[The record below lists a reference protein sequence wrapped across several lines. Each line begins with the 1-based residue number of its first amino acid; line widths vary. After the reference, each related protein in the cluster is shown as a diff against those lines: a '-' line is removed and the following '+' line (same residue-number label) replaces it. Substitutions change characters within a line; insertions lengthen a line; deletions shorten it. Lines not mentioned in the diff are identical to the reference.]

1 MNPLYRSLFK
11 PILDKASRQAYR
23 MRGSAGEFSKA
34 ADAAGQRIYN
44 SPYYKAYMDAARG
57 KSGRVKQAVALG
69 TPIYAYNK
77 LGDLTG
83 LPFRTT
89 EPEKEEKDI
98 QEDIT
103 VKEQD
108 NLLVTEKDKKETV
121 DEGTEVNEETLTDDD
136 NVSDDSTNN
145 QSLVEQS
152 NIYAGLIDN
161 DSLQRIEGYKDVIRQ
176 IMGSGDEAQ
185 NMQSMA
191 MLMQLGSALM
201 SGKSMDR
208 GLRGFMDIIGQAG
221 MQTAPTLF
229 QMGVEKGKADREIG
243 AAALNMYMSE
253 LDKAQDRSGPF
264 SVAYENVYKTND
276 KGELMYND
284 NGDPIVE
291 GRRRVGTYYRNS
303 PEIQNLMNINSQ
315 LGFDKFTFI
324 DTTATKEGIA
334 AGAPGGGAATFVSE
348 AARDA
353 QLKYAKYLKRGLD
366 TMADYIMPLLIE
378 KKGLVSG
385 ALEQTGRYIAP
396 KVALFNEIFNEAVL
410 SGSGGNMKDFQNEQ
424 LALAEDLT
432 VPESAEY
439 TVDMGGQKVGIFLDR
454 GNKYGRNEGAKYAE
468 DGVTLIDAG
477 TPAEYVTWDSMKM
490 MLKNPD
496 RSALMTFE
504 TTLGLMLARDR
515 QPTGRMLADVL
526 RRSFAETRLTG
537 FGDSVYTDPDQVI
550 EGYTFIYKQLY
561 NNMIDALEGA
571 GYTSDYELSQN
582 KGLTY
587 APDAFKVKGID
598 KFKNSYYQLRSTDT
612 EGIFKH
618 DIPGAE
624 SYGSYWQSIQGGI
637 DSDHEENK
645 KESKNIKQNIL
656 DQLE

>member
-1 MNPLYRSLFK
+1 MNPFLRPLFK
-11 PILDKASRQAYR
+11 PILNKAARQAYKMTGTAQDFATR
-23 MRGSAGEFSKA
+23 A
-34 ADAAGQRIYN
+34 ADRVK
-44 SPYYKAYMDAARG
+44 PYAKNYMDAAAG
-57 KSGRVKQAVALG
+57 NQGRFKQSVALG
-69 TPIYAYNK
+69 APPLAY
-77 LGDLTG
+77 GVY
-83 LPFRTT
+83 PERTT
-89 EPEKEEKDI
+89 DPIIEEKPA
-98 QEDIT
+98 EPP
-103 VKEQD
+103 
-108 NLLVTEKDKKETV
+108 KKEDDLLEFPEEEKKENIPEDVEVSEDTV
-121 DEGTEVNEETLTDDD
+121 TTNDLSEDGD
-136 NVSDDSTNN
+136 TNN
-145 QSLVEQS
+145 RAIREQS
-152 NIYAGLIDN
+152 NMYAGLIAN
-161 DSLQRIEGYKDVIRQ
+161 DSLARIEGYKDVIRQ
-176 IMGSGDEAQ
+176 IMGSGDEGQ

-284 NGDPIVE
+284 NGDPIVD

-334 AGAPGGGAATFVSE
+334 AGAPGGGTATFVSE

-454 GNKYGRNEGAKYAE
+454 GNKYGRNEGAKYDANNN
-468 DGVTLIDAG
+468 LIDAG

-561 NNMIDALEGA
+561 NNMIDALDGA
-571 GYTSDYELSQN
+571 GYTSDYELSQS

-598 KFKNSYYQLRSTDT
+598 KFKNSYYQLRTTDT

>member
-1 MNPLYRSLFK
+1 MNPFLRPLFK
-11 PILDKASRQAYR
+11 PILNKAARQAYKMTGTAQDFATR
-23 MRGSAGEFSKA
+23 A
-34 ADAAGQRIYN
+34 ADRVK
-44 SPYYKAYMDAARG
+44 PYAKNYMDAAAG
-57 KSGRVKQAVALG
+57 NQGRFKQSVALG
-69 TPIYAYNK
+69 APPLAY
-77 LGDLTG
+77 GVY
-83 LPFRTT
+83 PERTT
-89 EPEKEEKDI
+89 DPIIEEKPA
-98 QEDIT
+98 EPP
-103 VKEQD
+103 
-108 NLLVTEKDKKETV
+108 KKEDDLLEFSEEEKKENIPENVEV
-121 DEGTEVNEETLTDDD
+121 DEDTVTTNDMAEDDD
-136 NVSDDSTNN
+136 TNN
-145 QSLVEQS
+145 RAIREQS
-152 NIYAGLIDN
+152 NMYAGLIAN
-161 DSLQRIEGYKDVIRQ
+161 DSLARIEGYKDVIRQ
-176 IMGSGDEAQ
+176 IMGSGDEGQ

-284 NGDPIVE
+284 NGDPIVD

-334 AGAPGGGAATFVSE
+334 AGAPGGGTATFVSE

-561 NNMIDALEGA
+561 NNMIDALDGA
-571 GYTSDYELSQN
+571 GYTSDYELSQS

-598 KFKNSYYQLRSTDT
+598 KFKNSYYQLRTTDT

>member
-1 MNPLYRSLFK
+1 MNPFLRPLFK
-11 PILDKASRQAYR
+11 PILNKAARQAYKMTGTAQDFATR
-23 MRGSAGEFSKA
+23 A
-34 ADAAGQRIYN
+34 ADRVK
-44 SPYYKAYMDAARG
+44 PYAKNYMDAAAG
-57 KSGRVKQAVALG
+57 NQGRFKQSVALG
-69 TPIYAYNK
+69 APPLAY
-77 LGDLTG
+77 GVY
-83 LPFRTT
+83 PERTT
-89 EPEKEEKDI
+89 DPIIEEKPA
-98 QEDIT
+98 EPP
-103 VKEQD
+103 
-108 NLLVTEKDKKETV
+108 KKENDLLEFPEEEKKENIPEDVEVSEDTV
-121 DEGTEVNEETLTDDD
+121 TTDDLSED
-136 NVSDDSTNN
+136 GDTNN
-145 QSLVEQS
+145 RAIREQS
-152 NIYAGLIDN
+152 NMYAGLIDN
-161 DSLQRIEGYKDVIRQ
+161 DSLARIEGYKDVIRQ
-176 IMGSGDEAQ
+176 IMGSGDEGQ

-208 GLRGFMDIIGQAG
+208 GLKGFMDIIGQAG

-334 AGAPGGGAATFVSE
+334 AGAPGGGSATFVSE

-561 NNMIDALEGA
+561 NNMIDALDGA
-571 GYTSDYELSQN
+571 GYTSDYELSQS

-598 KFKNSYYQLRSTDT
+598 KFKNSYYQLRTTDA

-645 KESKNIKQNIL
+645 KESKNIKQNTL

>member
-1 MNPLYRSLFK
+1 MNPFLRPLFK
-11 PILDKASRQAYR
+11 PILNKAARQAYKMTGTAQDFTTR
-23 MRGSAGEFSKA
+23 A
-34 ADAAGQRIYN
+34 ADRVK
-44 SPYYKAYMDAARG
+44 PYAKNYMDAAAG
-57 KSGRVKQAVALG
+57 NQGRFKQSVALG
-69 TPIYAYNK
+69 APPLAY
-77 LGDLTG
+77 GVY
-83 LPFRTT
+83 PERTT
-89 EPEKEEKDI
+89 DPIIEEKPA
-98 QEDIT
+98 EPP
-103 VKEQD
+103 
-108 NLLVTEKDKKETV
+108 KKEDDLLEFPEEEKKENIPEDVEV
-121 DEGTEVNEETLTDDD
+121 DEDTVTTNDMAEDDD
-136 NVSDDSTNN
+136 TNN
-145 QSLVEQS
+145 RAIREQS
-152 NIYAGLIDN
+152 NMYAGLIAN
-161 DSLQRIEGYKDVIRQ
+161 DSLARIEGYKDVIRQ
-176 IMGSGDEAQ
+176 IMGSGDEGQ

-284 NGDPIVE
+284 SGDPIVE

-334 AGAPGGGAATFVSE
+334 AGAPGGGSAQFVGKE
-348 AARDA
+348 ARDA

-561 NNMIDALEGA
+561 NNMIDALDGA
-571 GYTSDYELSQN
+571 GYTSDYELSQS

-598 KFKNSYYQLRSTDT
+598 KFKNSYYQLRTTDT

>member
-1 MNPLYRSLFK
+1 MNPFLRPLFK
-11 PILDKASRQAYR
+11 PILNKAARQAYKMTGTAQDFTTR
-23 MRGSAGEFSKA
+23 A
-34 ADAAGQRIYN
+34 ADRVK
-44 SPYYKAYMDAARG
+44 PYAKNYMDAAAG
-57 KSGRVKQAVALG
+57 NQGRFKQSVALG
-69 TPIYAYNK
+69 APPLAY
-77 LGDLTG
+77 GVY
-83 LPFRTT
+83 PERTT
-89 EPEKEEKDI
+89 DPIIEEKPA
-98 QEDIT
+98 EPP
-103 VKEQD
+103 
-108 NLLVTEKDKKETV
+108 KKEDDLLEFPEEEKKENIPEDVEV
-121 DEGTEVNEETLTDDD
+121 DEDTVTTNDMAEDDD
-136 NVSDDSTNN
+136 TNN
-145 QSLVEQS
+145 RAIREQS
-152 NIYAGLIDN
+152 NMYAGLIDN
-161 DSLQRIEGYKDVIRQ
+161 DSLTRIEGYKDVIRQ
-176 IMGSGDEAQ
+176 IMGSGDESQ

-276 KGELMYND
+276 KGELMYDN
-284 NGDPIVE
+284 NGDPIPE

-334 AGAPGGGAATFVSE
+334 AGAPGGGSATFVSE

-561 NNMIDALEGA
+561 NNMIDALDGA
-571 GYTSDYELSQN
+571 GYTSDYELSQS

-598 KFKNSYYQLRSTDT
+598 KFKNSYYQLRTTDT

>member
-1 MNPLYRSLFK
+1 VYP
-11 PILDKASRQAYR
+11 
-23 MRGSAGEFSKA
+23 E
-34 ADAAGQRIYN
+34 
-44 SPYYKAYMDAARG
+44 
-57 KSGRVKQAVALG
+57 
-69 TPIYAYNK
+69 
-77 LGDLTG
+77 
-83 LPFRTT
+83 RTT
-89 EPEKEEKDI
+89 DPIIEEKPA
-98 QEDIT
+98 EPP
-103 VKEQD
+103 
-108 NLLVTEKDKKETV
+108 KKEDDLLEFPEEEKKENIPEDVEVSEDTV
-121 DEGTEVNEETLTDDD
+121 TTNDLSEDGD
-136 NVSDDSTNN
+136 TNN
-145 QSLVEQS
+145 RAIREQS
-152 NIYAGLIDN
+152 NMYAGLIAN
-161 DSLQRIEGYKDVIRQ
+161 DSLARIEGYKDVIRQ
-176 IMGSGDEAQ
+176 IMGSGDESQ

-334 AGAPGGGAATFVSE
+334 AGAPGGGSAQFVGKE
-348 AARDA
+348 ARDA

-561 NNMIDALEGA
+561 NNMIDALDGA
-571 GYTSDYELSQN
+571 GYTSDYELSQS

-598 KFKNSYYQLRSTDT
+598 KFKNSYYQLRTTDT

>member
-1 MNPLYRSLFK
+1 MGNPFLRPLFK
-11 PILDKASRQAYR
+11 PILNKAARQAYR
-23 MRGSAGEFSKA
+23 YTGTAQDFATRA
-34 ADAAGQRIYN
+34 ADAAK
-44 SPYYKAYMDAARG
+44 PYARNYMDAAAG
-57 KSGRVKQAVALG
+57 NQGRFKQAVALG
-69 TPIYAYNK
+69 GPLAAY
-77 LGDLTG
+77 GAY
-83 LPFRTT
+83 PERTT
-89 EPEKEEKDI
+89 DPIIEEKPKKETDI
-98 QEDIT
+98 I
-103 VKEQD
+103 
-108 NLLVTEKDKKETV
+108 EKDKNDLLDFPEDSKNDNVPEDV
-121 DEGTEVNEETLTDDD
+121 EVGEEVNATDDMIE
-136 NVSDDSTNN
+136 DDDTNN
-145 QSLVEQS
+145 RAIREQS
-152 NIYAGLIDN
+152 NMYAGLIDN
-161 DSLQRIEGYKDVIRQ
+161 DSLARIEGYKDVIRQ
-176 IMGSGDEAQ
+176 IMGSGDESQ

-201 SGKSMDR
+201 SGKTMDR
-208 GLRGFMDIIGQAG
+208 GIKGFMDVIGQAG

-253 LDKAQDRSGPF
+253 LDKSSKRSGPF

-276 KGELMYND
+276 KGEMMYNE

-291 GRRRVGTYYRNS
+291 GRRRVGTYYRTS

-315 LGFDKFTFI
+315 LGFEKFTFI
-324 DTTATKEGIA
+324 DTTATDKGMA
-334 AGAPGGGAATFVSE
+334 VGAPGGGSAKFVSE

-385 ALEQTGRYIAP
+385 ALEETGRWIAP
-396 KVALFNEIFNEAVL
+396 KVSLFNEVFNEAVL

-424 LALAEDLT
+424 IAMAEDMT

-439 TVDMGGQKVGIFLDR
+439 TIDVGGNKMGVWLDR

-468 DGVTLIDAG
+468 DGVTLIDPG
-477 TPAEYVTWDSMKM
+477 KPAEYVTWDSMKM

-561 NNMIDALEGA
+561 NNMIDALDGA
-571 GYTSDYELSQN
+571 GYTSDYDLSQTS
-582 KGLTY
+582 GLTY
-587 APDAFKVKGID
+587 SPESFKVKGSD
-598 KFKNSYYQLRSTDT
+598 KFKNSYYQLRSTDK

-624 SYGSYWQSIQGGI
+624 SYGSYWQSIQGGLH
-637 DSDHEENK
+637 SDHNENK
-645 KESKNIKQNIL
+645 KESKNIKKNTL
-656 DQLE
+656 DQLQ

>member
-1 MNPLYRSLFK
+1 MTPFLRPLFK
-11 PILDKASRQAYR
+11 PILNKAARQAYKMTGR
-23 MRGSAGEFSKA
+23 AQDFATRA
-34 ADAAGQRIYN
+34 ADRVK
-44 SPYYKAYMDAARG
+44 PYAKNYMDAAAG
-57 KSGRVKQAVALG
+57 NQGRFKQSVALG
-69 TPIYAYNK
+69 APPLAY
-77 LGDLTG
+77 GVY
-83 LPFRTT
+83 PERTT
-89 EPEKEEKDI
+89 DPIIEEKPA
-98 QEDIT
+98 EPP
-103 VKEQD
+103 
-108 NLLVTEKDKKETV
+108 KKEDDLLEFPEEEKKENIPENVEV
-121 DEGTEVNEETLTDDD
+121 DEDTVTTNDMAEDDD
-136 NVSDDSTNN
+136 TNN
-145 QSLVEQS
+145 RAIREQS
-152 NIYAGLIDN
+152 NMYAGLIAN
-161 DSLQRIEGYKDVIRQ
+161 DSLARIEGYKDVIRQ
-176 IMGSGDEAQ
+176 IMGSGDEGQ

-208 GLRGFMDIIGQAG
+208 GLKGFMDIIGQAG

-284 NGDPIVE
+284 NGDPIVD

-334 AGAPGGGAATFVSE
+334 AGAPGGGTATFVSE

-396 KVALFNEIFNEAVL
+396 KVSLFNEIFNEAVL

-561 NNMIDALEGA
+561 NNMIDALDGA
-571 GYTSDYELSQN
+571 GYTSDYELSQS

-598 KFKNSYYQLRSTDT
+598 KFKNSYYQLRTTDT

>member
-1 MNPLYRSLFK
+1 MNPFLRPLFK
-11 PILDKASRQAYR
+11 PILNKAARQAYKMTGTAQDFATR
-23 MRGSAGEFSKA
+23 A
-34 ADAAGQRIYN
+34 ADRVK
-44 SPYYKAYMDAARG
+44 PYAKNYMDAAAG
-57 KSGRVKQAVALG
+57 NQGRFNQSVALG
-69 TPIYAYNK
+69 APPLAY
-77 LGDLTG
+77 GVY
-83 LPFRTT
+83 PERTT
-89 EPEKEEKDI
+89 DPIIEEKPA
-98 QEDIT
+98 EPP
-103 VKEQD
+103 
-108 NLLVTEKDKKETV
+108 KKEDDLLEFPEEEKKENIPEDVEVSEDTV
-121 DEGTEVNEETLTDDD
+121 TTNDLSEDGD
-136 NVSDDSTNN
+136 TNN
-145 QSLVEQS
+145 RAIREQS
-152 NIYAGLIDN
+152 NMYAGLIAN
-161 DSLQRIEGYKDVIRQ
+161 DSLARIEGYKDVIRQ
-176 IMGSGDEAQ
+176 IMGSGDESQ

-264 SVAYENVYKTND
+264 SVAYENVYKTNAN
-276 KGELMYND
+276 GEMMYND
-284 NGDPIVE
+284 NGDPIVD

-598 KFKNSYYQLRSTDT
+598 KFKNSYYQLRTTDT

-656 DQLE
+656 NQLE

>member
-1 MNPLYRSLFK
+1 MNPFLRPLFK
-11 PILDKASRQAYR
+11 PILNKAARQAYKMTGTAQDFATR
-23 MRGSAGEFSKA
+23 A
-34 ADAAGQRIYN
+34 ADRVK
-44 SPYYKAYMDAARG
+44 PYAKNYMDAAAG
-57 KSGRVKQAVALG
+57 NQGRFKQSVALG
-69 TPIYAYNK
+69 APPLAY
-77 LGDLTG
+77 GVY
-83 LPFRTT
+83 PERTT
-89 EPEKEEKDI
+89 DPIIEEKPA
-98 QEDIT
+98 EPP
-103 VKEQD
+103 
-108 NLLVTEKDKKETV
+108 KKEDDLLEFSEEEKKENIPENVEV
-121 DEGTEVNEETLTDDD
+121 DEDTVTTNDMAEDDD
-136 NVSDDSTNN
+136 TNN
-145 QSLVEQS
+145 RAIREQS
-152 NIYAGLIDN
+152 NMYAGLIAN
-161 DSLQRIEGYKDVIRQ
+161 DSLARIEGYKDVIRQ
-176 IMGSGDEAQ
+176 IMGSGDEGQ

-284 NGDPIVE
+284 NGDPIVD

-334 AGAPGGGAATFVSE
+334 AGAPGGGSATFVSE

-353 QLKYAKYLKRGLD
+353 QLKYAKYVKRGLD

-561 NNMIDALEGA
+561 NNMIDALDGA
-571 GYTSDYELSQN
+571 GYTSDYELSQS

-598 KFKNSYYQLRSTDT
+598 KFKNSYYQLRTTDT

>member
-1 MNPLYRSLFK
+1 MNPFLRPLFK
-11 PILDKASRQAYR
+11 PILNKAARQAYKMTGTAQDFATR
-23 MRGSAGEFSKA
+23 A
-34 ADAAGQRIYN
+34 ADRVK
-44 SPYYKAYMDAARG
+44 PYAKNYMDAAAG
-57 KSGRVKQAVALG
+57 NQGRFKQSVALG
-69 TPIYAYNK
+69 APPLAY
-77 LGDLTG
+77 GVY
-83 LPFRTT
+83 PERTT
-89 EPEKEEKDI
+89 DPIIEEKPA
-98 QEDIT
+98 EPP
-103 VKEQD
+103 
-108 NLLVTEKDKKETV
+108 KKEDDLLEFPEEEKKENIPENVEV
-121 DEGTEVNEETLTDDD
+121 DEDTVTTNDMAEDDD
-136 NVSDDSTNN
+136 TNN
-145 QSLVEQS
+145 RAIREQS
-152 NIYAGLIDN
+152 NMYAGLIAN
-161 DSLQRIEGYKDVIRQ
+161 DSLARIEGYKDVIRQ
-176 IMGSGDEAQ
+176 IMGSGDEGQ

-208 GLRGFMDIIGQAG
+208 GLKGFMDIIGQAG

-284 NGDPIVE
+284 NGDPIVD

-334 AGAPGGGAATFVSE
+334 AGAPGGGSATFVSE

-561 NNMIDALEGA
+561 NNMIDALDGA
-571 GYTSDYELSQN
+571 GYTSDYELSQS

-598 KFKNSYYQLRSTDT
+598 KFKNSYYQLRTTDT

>member
-1 MNPLYRSLFK
+1 MNPFLRPLFK
-11 PILDKASRQAYR
+11 PILNKAARQAYKMTGTAQDFATR
-23 MRGSAGEFSKA
+23 A
-34 ADAAGQRIYN
+34 ADRVK
-44 SPYYKAYMDAARG
+44 PYAKNYMDAAAG
-57 KSGRVKQAVALG
+57 NQGRFKQSVALG
-69 TPIYAYNK
+69 APPLAY
-77 LGDLTG
+77 GVY
-83 LPFRTT
+83 PERTT
-89 EPEKEEKDI
+89 DPIIEEKPA
-98 QEDIT
+98 EPP
-103 VKEQD
+103 
-108 NLLVTEKDKKETV
+108 KKEDDLLEFPEEEKKENIPENVEV
-121 DEGTEVNEETLTDDD
+121 DEDTVTTNDMAEDDD
-136 NVSDDSTNN
+136 TNN
-145 QSLVEQS
+145 RAIREQS
-152 NIYAGLIDN
+152 NMYAGLIDN
-161 DSLQRIEGYKDVIRQ
+161 DSLARIEGYKDVIRQ
-176 IMGSGDEAQ
+176 IMGSGDESQ

-208 GLRGFMDIIGQAG
+208 GLKGFMDIIGQAG

-284 NGDPIVE
+284 NGDPIVD

-334 AGAPGGGAATFVSE
+334 AGAPGGGSATFVSE

-561 NNMIDALEGA
+561 NNMIDALDGA
-571 GYTSDYELSQN
+571 GYTSDYELSQS

-598 KFKNSYYQLRSTDT
+598 KFKNSYYQLRTTDT

>member
-1 MNPLYRSLFK
+1 MNPFLRPLFK
-11 PILDKASRQAYR
+11 PILNKAARQAYKMTGTAQDFATR
-23 MRGSAGEFSKA
+23 A
-34 ADAAGQRIYN
+34 ADRVK
-44 SPYYKAYMDAARG
+44 PYAKNYMDAAAG
-57 KSGRVKQAVALG
+57 NQGRFKQSVALG
-69 TPIYAYNK
+69 APPLAY
-77 LGDLTG
+77 GVY
-83 LPFRTT
+83 PERTT
-89 EPEKEEKDI
+89 DPIIEEKPA
-98 QEDIT
+98 EPP
-103 VKEQD
+103 
-108 NLLVTEKDKKETV
+108 KKEDDLLEFSEEEKKENIPENVEV
-121 DEGTEVNEETLTDDD
+121 DEDTVTTNDMAEDDD
-136 NVSDDSTNN
+136 TNN
-145 QSLVEQS
+145 RAIREQS
-152 NIYAGLIDN
+152 NMYAGLIDN
-161 DSLQRIEGYKDVIRQ
+161 DSLTRIEGYKDVIRQ
-176 IMGSGDEAQ
+176 IMGSGDESQ

-208 GLRGFMDIIGQAG
+208 GLKGFMDIIGQAG

-284 NGDPIVE
+284 NGDPIVD

-334 AGAPGGGAATFVSE
+334 AGAPGGGTATFVSE

-353 QLKYAKYLKRGLD
+353 QLKYAKYVKRGLD

-396 KVALFNEIFNEAVL
+396 KVSLFNEIFNEAVL

-439 TVDMGGQKVGIFLDR
+439 TVDMGGQK
-454 GNKYGRNEGAKYAE
+454 
-468 DGVTLIDAG
+468 
-477 TPAEYVTWDSMKM
+477 
-490 MLKNPD
+490 
-496 RSALMTFE
+496 
-504 TTLGLMLARDR
+504 
-515 QPTGRMLADVL
+515 
-526 RRSFAETRLTG
+526 
-537 FGDSVYTDPDQVI
+537 
-550 EGYTFIYKQLY
+550 
-561 NNMIDALEGA
+561 
-571 GYTSDYELSQN
+571 
-582 KGLTY
+582 
-587 APDAFKVKGID
+587 
-598 KFKNSYYQLRSTDT
+598 
-612 EGIFKH
+612 
-618 DIPGAE
+618 
-624 SYGSYWQSIQGGI
+624 
-637 DSDHEENK
+637 
-645 KESKNIKQNIL
+645 
-656 DQLE
+656 

>member
-1 MNPLYRSLFK
+1 MNPFLRPLFK
-11 PILDKASRQAYR
+11 PILNKAARQAYKMTGTAQDFATR
-23 MRGSAGEFSKA
+23 A
-34 ADAAGQRIYN
+34 ADRVK
-44 SPYYKAYMDAARG
+44 PYAKNYMDAAAG
-57 KSGRVKQAVALG
+57 NQGRFKQSVALG
-69 TPIYAYNK
+69 APPLAY
-77 LGDLTG
+77 GVY
-83 LPFRTT
+83 PERTT
-89 EPEKEEKDI
+89 DPIIEEKPA
-98 QEDIT
+98 EPP
-103 VKEQD
+103 
-108 NLLVTEKDKKETV
+108 KKEDDLLEFPEEEKKENIPEDVEVSEDTV
-121 DEGTEVNEETLTDDD
+121 TTNDLSEDGD
-136 NVSDDSTNN
+136 TNN
-145 QSLVEQS
+145 RAIREQS
-152 NIYAGLIDN
+152 NMYAGLIAN
-161 DSLQRIEGYKDVIRQ
+161 DSLARIEGYKDVIRQ
-176 IMGSGDEAQ
+176 IMGSGDEGQ

-208 GLRGFMDIIGQAG
+208 GLKGFMDIIGQAG

-284 NGDPIVE
+284 NGDPIVD

-334 AGAPGGGAATFVSE
+334 AGAPGGGTATFVSE

-561 NNMIDALEGA
+561 NNMIDALDGA
-571 GYTSDYELSQN
+571 GYTSDYELSQS

-598 KFKNSYYQLRSTDT
+598 KFKNSYYQLRTTDT

>member
-1 MNPLYRSLFK
+1 MNPFLRPLFK
-11 PILDKASRQAYR
+11 PILNKAARQAYKMTGTAQDFATR
-23 MRGSAGEFSKA
+23 A
-34 ADAAGQRIYN
+34 ADRVK
-44 SPYYKAYMDAARG
+44 PYAKNYMDAAAG
-57 KSGRVKQAVALG
+57 NQGRFKQSVALG
-69 TPIYAYNK
+69 APPLAY
-77 LGDLTG
+77 GVY
-83 LPFRTT
+83 PERTT
-89 EPEKEEKDI
+89 DPIIEEKPA
-98 QEDIT
+98 EPP
-103 VKEQD
+103 
-108 NLLVTEKDKKETV
+108 KKEDDLLEFPEEEKKENIPEDVEV
-121 DEGTEVNEETLTDDD
+121 DEDTVTTNDMAEDDD
-136 NVSDDSTNN
+136 TNN
-145 QSLVEQS
+145 RAIREQS
-152 NIYAGLIDN
+152 NMYAGLIDN
-161 DSLQRIEGYKDVIRQ
+161 DSLARIEGYKDVIRQ
-176 IMGSGDEAQ
+176 IMGSGDESQ

-334 AGAPGGGAATFVSE
+334 AGAPGGGSATFVSE

-561 NNMIDALEGA
+561 NNMIDALDGA
-571 GYTSDYELSQN
+571 GYTSDYELSQS

-598 KFKNSYYQLRSTDT
+598 KFKNSYYQLRTTDT

>member
-1 MNPLYRSLFK
+1 MNPFLRPLFK
-11 PILDKASRQAYR
+11 PILNKAARQAYKMTGTAQDFATR
-23 MRGSAGEFSKA
+23 A
-34 ADAAGQRIYN
+34 ADRVK
-44 SPYYKAYMDAARG
+44 PYAKNYMDAAAG
-57 KSGRVKQAVALG
+57 NQGRFKQSVALG
-69 TPIYAYNK
+69 APPLAY
-77 LGDLTG
+77 GVY
-83 LPFRTT
+83 PERTT
-89 EPEKEEKDI
+89 DPIIEEKPA
-98 QEDIT
+98 EPP
-103 VKEQD
+103 
-108 NLLVTEKDKKETV
+108 KKEDDLLEFPEEEKKENIPEDVEVSEDTV
-121 DEGTEVNEETLTDDD
+121 TTNDLSEDGD
-136 NVSDDSTNN
+136 TNN
-145 QSLVEQS
+145 RAIREQS
-152 NIYAGLIDN
+152 NMYAGLIAN
-161 DSLQRIEGYKDVIRQ
+161 DSLARIEGYKDVIRQ
-176 IMGSGDEAQ
+176 IMGSGDESQ

-208 GLRGFMDIIGQAG
+208 GLKGFMDIIGQAG

-334 AGAPGGGAATFVSE
+334 AGAPGGGSATFVSE

-353 QLKYAKYLKRGLD
+353 QLKYAKYVKRGLD

-561 NNMIDALEGA
+561 NNMIDALDGA
-571 GYTSDYELSQN
+571 GYTSDYELSQS

-598 KFKNSYYQLRSTDT
+598 KFKNSYYQLRTTDT

>member
-1 MNPLYRSLFK
+1 MNPFLRPLFK
-11 PILDKASRQAYR
+11 PILNKAARQAYKMTGTAQDFATR
-23 MRGSAGEFSKA
+23 A
-34 ADAAGQRIYN
+34 ADRVK
-44 SPYYKAYMDAARG
+44 PYAKNYMDAAAG
-57 KSGRVKQAVALG
+57 NQGRFKQSVALG
-69 TPIYAYNK
+69 APPLAY
-77 LGDLTG
+77 GVY
-83 LPFRTT
+83 PERTT
-89 EPEKEEKDI
+89 DPIIEEKPA
-98 QEDIT
+98 EPP
-103 VKEQD
+103 
-108 NLLVTEKDKKETV
+108 KKEDDLLEFSEEEKKENIPENVEV
-121 DEGTEVNEETLTDDD
+121 DEDTVTTNDMAEDDD
-136 NVSDDSTNN
+136 TNN
-145 QSLVEQS
+145 RAIREQS
-152 NIYAGLIDN
+152 NMYAGLIAN
-161 DSLQRIEGYKDVIRQ
+161 DSLARIEGYKDVIRQ
-176 IMGSGDEAQ
+176 IMGSGDEGQ

-208 GLRGFMDIIGQAG
+208 GLKGFMDIIGQAG

-284 NGDPIVE
+284 NGDPIVD

-334 AGAPGGGAATFVSE
+334 AGAPGGGSAQFVGKE
-348 AARDA
+348 ARDA

-454 GNKYGRNEGAKYAE
+454 GNKYGRNEGAKYDANQN
-468 DGVTLIDAG
+468 LIDAG

-561 NNMIDALEGA
+561 NNMIDALDGA
-571 GYTSDYELSQN
+571 GYTSDYELSQS

-598 KFKNSYYQLRSTDT
+598 KFKNSYYQLRTTDT

>member
-1 MNPLYRSLFK
+1 MNPFLRPLFK
-11 PILDKASRQAYR
+11 PILNKAARQAYKMTGTAQDFATR
-23 MRGSAGEFSKA
+23 A
-34 ADAAGQRIYN
+34 ADRVK
-44 SPYYKAYMDAARG
+44 PYAKNYMDAAAG
-57 KSGRVKQAVALG
+57 NQGRFKQSVALG
-69 TPIYAYNK
+69 APPLAY
-77 LGDLTG
+77 GVY
-83 LPFRTT
+83 PERTT
-89 EPEKEEKDI
+89 DPIIEEKPA
-98 QEDIT
+98 EPP
-103 VKEQD
+103 
-108 NLLVTEKDKKETV
+108 KKEDDLLEFPEEEKKENIPEDVEVSEDTV
-121 DEGTEVNEETLTDDD
+121 TTNDLSEDGD
-136 NVSDDSTNN
+136 TNN
-145 QSLVEQS
+145 RAIREQS
-152 NIYAGLIDN
+152 NMYAGLIAN
-161 DSLQRIEGYKDVIRQ
+161 DSLARIEGYKDVIRQ
-176 IMGSGDEAQ
+176 IMGSGDESQ

-208 GLRGFMDIIGQAG
+208 GLKGFMDIIGQAG

-334 AGAPGGGAATFVSE
+334 AGAPGGGTATFVSE

-561 NNMIDALEGA
+561 NNMIDALDGA
-571 GYTSDYELSQN
+571 GYTSDYELSQS

-598 KFKNSYYQLRSTDT
+598 KFKNSYYQLRTTDT

>member
-1 MNPLYRSLFK
+1 MNPFLRPLFK
-11 PILDKASRQAYR
+11 PILNKAARQAYKMTGTAQDFATR
-23 MRGSAGEFSKA
+23 A
-34 ADAAGQRIYN
+34 ADRVK
-44 SPYYKAYMDAARG
+44 PYAKNYMDAAAG
-57 KSGRVKQAVALG
+57 NQGRFKQSVALG
-69 TPIYAYNK
+69 APPLAY
-77 LGDLTG
+77 GVY
-83 LPFRTT
+83 PERTT
-89 EPEKEEKDI
+89 DPIIEEKPA
-98 QEDIT
+98 EPP
-103 VKEQD
+103 
-108 NLLVTEKDKKETV
+108 KKEDDLLEFPEEEKKENIPEDVEV
-121 DEGTEVNEETLTDDD
+121 DEDTVTTNDMAEDDD
-136 NVSDDSTNN
+136 TNN
-145 QSLVEQS
+145 RAIREQS
-152 NIYAGLIDN
+152 NMYAGLIAN
-161 DSLQRIEGYKDVIRQ
+161 DSLARIEGYKDVIRQ
-176 IMGSGDEAQ
+176 IMGSGDESQ

-284 NGDPIVE
+284 NGDPIVD

-334 AGAPGGGAATFVSE
+334 AGAPGGGTATFVSE

-561 NNMIDALEGA
+561 NNMIDALDGA
-571 GYTSDYELSQN
+571 GYTSDYELSQS

-598 KFKNSYYQLRSTDT
+598 KFKNSYYQLRTTDT

-656 DQLE
+656 NQLE

>member
-1 MNPLYRSLFK
+1 MNPFLRPLFK
-11 PILDKASRQAYR
+11 PILNKAARQAYKMTGTAQDFATR
-23 MRGSAGEFSKA
+23 A
-34 ADAAGQRIYN
+34 ADRVK
-44 SPYYKAYMDAARG
+44 PYAKNYMDAAAG
-57 KSGRVKQAVALG
+57 NQGRFKQSVALG
-69 TPIYAYNK
+69 APPLAY
-77 LGDLTG
+77 GVY
-83 LPFRTT
+83 PERTT
-89 EPEKEEKDI
+89 DPIIEEKAAEPPKKEDDLLEFSEKE
-98 QEDIT
+98 
-103 VKEQD
+103 
-108 NLLVTEKDKKETV
+108 KKENIPENVEVSEDTV
-121 DEGTEVNEETLTDDD
+121 TTDDM
-136 NVSDDSTNN
+136 SEDDDTNN
-145 QSLVEQS
+145 RAIREQS
-152 NIYAGLIDN
+152 NMYAGLIDN
-161 DSLQRIEGYKDVIRQ
+161 DSLARIEGYKDVIRQ
-176 IMGSGDEAQ
+176 IMGSGDESQ

-208 GLRGFMDIIGQAG
+208 GLKGFMDIIGQAG

-284 NGDPIVE
+284 NGDPIVD

-334 AGAPGGGAATFVSE
+334 AGAPGGGSAQFVGKE
-348 AARDA
+348 ARDA
-353 QLKYAKYLKRGLD
+353 QLKYAKYVKRGLD

-410 SGSGGNMKDFQNEQ
+410 SGSGGSMKDFQNEQ

-439 TVDMGGQKVGIFLDR
+439 TVDMGGQKVGIWLDR

-490 MLKNPD
+490 VLKNPD

-561 NNMIDALEGA
+561 NNMIDALDGA
-571 GYTSDYELSQN
+571 GYTSDYELSQS

-598 KFKNSYYQLRSTDT
+598 KFKNSYYQLRTTDT

>member
-1 MNPLYRSLFK
+1 MNPFLRPLFK
-11 PILDKASRQAYR
+11 PILNKAARQAYKMTGTAQDFATR
-23 MRGSAGEFSKA
+23 A
-34 ADAAGQRIYN
+34 ADRVK
-44 SPYYKAYMDAARG
+44 PYAKNYMDAAAG
-57 KSGRVKQAVALG
+57 NQGRFKQSVALG
-69 TPIYAYNK
+69 APPLAY
-77 LGDLTG
+77 GVY
-83 LPFRTT
+83 PERTT
-89 EPEKEEKDI
+89 DPIIEEKPA
-98 QEDIT
+98 EPP
-103 VKEQD
+103 
-108 NLLVTEKDKKETV
+108 KKEDDLLEFPEEEKKENIPEDVEVSEDTV
-121 DEGTEVNEETLTDDD
+121 TTNDLSEDGD
-136 NVSDDSTNN
+136 TNN
-145 QSLVEQS
+145 RAIREQS
-152 NIYAGLIDN
+152 NMYAGLIAN
-161 DSLQRIEGYKDVIRQ
+161 DSLARIEGYKDVIRQ
-176 IMGSGDEAQ
+176 IMGSGDESQ

-208 GLRGFMDIIGQAG
+208 GLKGFMDIIGQAG

-284 NGDPIVE
+284 NGDPIVD

-334 AGAPGGGAATFVSE
+334 AGAPGGGTATFVSE

-561 NNMIDALEGA
+561 NNMIDALDGA
-571 GYTSDYELSQN
+571 GYTSDYELSQS

-598 KFKNSYYQLRSTDT
+598 KFKNSYYQLRTTDT

>member
-1 MNPLYRSLFK
+1 MNPFLRPLFK
-11 PILDKASRQAYR
+11 PILNKAARQAYKMTGTAQDFATR
-23 MRGSAGEFSKA
+23 A
-34 ADAAGQRIYN
+34 ADRVK
-44 SPYYKAYMDAARG
+44 PYAKNYMDAAAG
-57 KSGRVKQAVALG
+57 NQGRFKQSVALG
-69 TPIYAYNK
+69 APPLAY
-77 LGDLTG
+77 GVY
-83 LPFRTT
+83 PERTT
-89 EPEKEEKDI
+89 DPIIEEKPA
-98 QEDIT
+98 EPP
-103 VKEQD
+103 
-108 NLLVTEKDKKETV
+108 KKEDDLLEFSEEEKKENIPENVEV
-121 DEGTEVNEETLTDDD
+121 DEDTVTTNDMAEDDD
-136 NVSDDSTNN
+136 TNN
-145 QSLVEQS
+145 RAIREQS
-152 NIYAGLIDN
+152 NMYAGLIAN
-161 DSLQRIEGYKDVIRQ
+161 DSLARIEGYKDVIRQ
-176 IMGSGDEAQ
+176 IMGSGDESQ

-284 NGDPIVE
+284 NGDPIVD

-334 AGAPGGGAATFVSE
+334 AGAPGGGTATFVSE

-561 NNMIDALEGA
+561 NNMIDALDGA
-571 GYTSDYELSQN
+571 GYTSDYELSQS

-598 KFKNSYYQLRSTDT
+598 KFKNSYYQLRTTDT

>member
-1 MNPLYRSLFK
+1 MNPFLRPLFK
-11 PILDKASRQAYR
+11 PILNKAARQAYKMTGTAQDFATR
-23 MRGSAGEFSKA
+23 A
-34 ADAAGQRIYN
+34 ADRVK
-44 SPYYKAYMDAARG
+44 PYAKNYMDAAAG
-57 KSGRVKQAVALG
+57 NQGRFKQSVALG
-69 TPIYAYNK
+69 APPLAY
-77 LGDLTG
+77 GVY
-83 LPFRTT
+83 PERTT
-89 EPEKEEKDI
+89 DPIIEEKPA
-98 QEDIT
+98 EPP
-103 VKEQD
+103 
-108 NLLVTEKDKKETV
+108 KKEDDLLKFPEEEKKENIPEDVDVSENTV
-121 DEGTEVNEETLTDDD
+121 TTDDM
-136 NVSDDSTNN
+136 SEDDDTNN
-145 QSLVEQS
+145 RAIREQS
-152 NIYAGLIDN
+152 NMYAGLIDN
-161 DSLQRIEGYKDVIRQ
+161 DSLTRIEGYKDVIRQ
-176 IMGSGDEAQ
+176 IMGSGDESQ

-284 NGDPIVE
+284 NGDPIVD

-334 AGAPGGGAATFVSE
+334 AGAPGGGSATFVSE

-353 QLKYAKYLKRGLD
+353 QLKYAKYVKRGLD

-561 NNMIDALEGA
+561 NNMIDALDGA
-571 GYTSDYELSQN
+571 GYTSDYELSQS

-598 KFKNSYYQLRSTDT
+598 KFKNSYYQLRTTDT

-645 KESKNIKQNIL
+645 KESKNIKQNTL

>member
-1 MNPLYRSLFK
+1 MP
-11 PILDKASRQAYR
+11 SRR
-23 MRGSAGEFSKA
+23 RDLLEFS
-34 ADAAGQRIYN
+34 
-44 SPYYKAYMDAARG
+44 
-57 KSGRVKQAVALG
+57 
-69 TPIYAYNK
+69 
-77 LGDLTG
+77 
-83 LPFRTT
+83 
-89 EPEKEEKDI
+89 EEEK
-98 QEDIT
+98 
-103 VKEQD
+103 KE
-108 NLLVTEKDKKETV
+108 NIPENVEV
-121 DEGTEVNEETLTDDD
+121 DEDTVTTNDMAEDDD
-136 NVSDDSTNN
+136 TNN
-145 QSLVEQS
+145 RAIREQS
-152 NIYAGLIDN
+152 NMYAGLIAN
-161 DSLQRIEGYKDVIRQ
+161 DSLARIEGYKDVIRQ
-176 IMGSGDEAQ
+176 IMGSGDEGQ

-208 GLRGFMDIIGQAG
+208 GLKGFMDIIGQAG

-284 NGDPIVE
+284 NGDPIVD

-334 AGAPGGGAATFVSE
+334 AGAPGGGSATFVSE

-439 TVDMGGQKVGIFLDR
+439 TVDMGGQKVGVFLDR

-526 RRSFAETRLTG
+526 RRSFADVELGSFTG
-537 FGDSVYTDPDQVI
+537 RQVADKAVIQNYVSIASSIKSDPKRGEHSAKAHMI
-550 EGYTFIYKQLY
+550 AELNKQL
-561 NNMIDALEGA
+561 
-571 GYTSDYELSQN
+571 
-582 KGLTY
+582 
-587 APDAFKVKGID
+587 
-598 KFKNSYYQLRSTDT
+598 
-612 EGIFKH
+612 
-618 DIPGAE
+618 
-624 SYGSYWQSIQGGI
+624 
-637 DSDHEENK
+637 
-645 KESKNIKQNIL
+645 
-656 DQLE
+656 

>member
-1 MNPLYRSLFK
+1 MNPFLRPLFK
-11 PILDKASRQAYR
+11 PILNKASRAAYYAQEQA
-23 MRGSAGEFSKA
+23 SKA
-34 ADAAGQRIYN
+34 YQGAK
-44 SPYYKAYMDAARG
+44 PYAQNYMDAAAG
-57 KSGRVKQAVALG
+57 NQGRFKQGVALG
-69 TPIYAYNK
+69 SPFLAY
-77 LGDLTG
+77 GA
-83 LPFRTT
+83 LPERTT
-89 EPEKEEKDI
+89 TPDNEPDTQTEDVQLPLPKEDELFISEDQEK
-98 QEDIT
+98 
-103 VKEQD
+103 
-108 NLLVTEKDKKETV
+108 
-121 DEGTEVNEETLTDDD
+121 
-136 NVSDDSTNN
+136 VSDDIEISEEMNATNDQADN
-145 QSLVEQS
+145 GEANTKAVVDNS
-152 NIYAGLIDN
+152 NAYAGLIDN
-161 DSLQRIEGYKDVIRQ
+161 DSLTRIEGYKDVIRQ
-176 IMGSGDEAQ
+176 LIGDGDESQ
-185 NMQSMA
+185 RMQSTA
-191 MLMQLGSALM
+191 LLMQLGSALM

-208 GLRGFMDIIGQAG
+208 GLKGFMDIIGQAG

-253 LDKAQDRSGPF
+253 LDKSQDRSGPF

-334 AGAPGGGAATFVSE
+334 AGAPGGGSATFVSE

-353 QLKYAKYLKRGLD
+353 QLKYAKYVKRGLD

-561 NNMIDALEGA
+561 NNMIDALDGA
-571 GYTSDYELSQN
+571 GYTSDYELSQS

-598 KFKNSYYQLRSTDT
+598 KFKNSYYQLRTTDT

>member
-1 MNPLYRSLFK
+1 MNPFLSPLFK
-11 PILDKASRQAYR
+11 PILNKAARQAYKMTGTAQDFATR
-23 MRGSAGEFSKA
+23 A
-34 ADAAGQRIYN
+34 ADRVK
-44 SPYYKAYMDAARG
+44 PYAKNYMDAAAG
-57 KSGRVKQAVALG
+57 NQGRFKQSVALG
-69 TPIYAYNK
+69 APPLAY
-77 LGDLTG
+77 GVY
-83 LPFRTT
+83 PERTT
-89 EPEKEEKDI
+89 DPIIEEKPA
-98 QEDIT
+98 EPP
-103 VKEQD
+103 
-108 NLLVTEKDKKETV
+108 KKEDDLLEFSEEEKKENIPENVEV
-121 DEGTEVNEETLTDDD
+121 DEDTVTTNDMAEDDD
-136 NVSDDSTNN
+136 TNN
-145 QSLVEQS
+145 RAIREQS
-152 NIYAGLIDN
+152 NMYAGLIAN
-161 DSLQRIEGYKDVIRQ
+161 DSLARIEGYKDVIRQ
-176 IMGSGDEAQ
+176 IMGSGDEGQ

-208 GLRGFMDIIGQAG
+208 GLKGFMDIIGQAG

-284 NGDPIVE
+284 NGDPIVD

-334 AGAPGGGAATFVSE
+334 AGAPGGGTATFVSE

-561 NNMIDALEGA
+561 NNMIDALDGA
-571 GYTSDYELSQN
+571 GYTSDYELSQS

-598 KFKNSYYQLRSTDT
+598 KFKNSYYQLRTTDT

-656 DQLE
+656 NQLE

>member
-1 MNPLYRSLFK
+1 MNPFLRPLFK
-11 PILDKASRQAYR
+11 PILNKAARQAYKMTGTAQDFATR
-23 MRGSAGEFSKA
+23 A
-34 ADAAGQRIYN
+34 ADRVK
-44 SPYYKAYMDAARG
+44 PYAKNYMDATAG
-57 KSGRVKQAVALG
+57 NQGRFKQSVALG
-69 TPIYAYNK
+69 EPPLAY
-77 LGDLTG
+77 GVY
-83 LPFRTT
+83 PERTT
-89 EPEKEEKDI
+89 DPIIEEKPA
-98 QEDIT
+98 EPP
-103 VKEQD
+103 
-108 NLLVTEKDKKETV
+108 KKEDDLLEFPEEEKKENIPENVEV
-121 DEGTEVNEETLTDDD
+121 DEDTVTTNDMAEDDD
-136 NVSDDSTNN
+136 TNN
-145 QSLVEQS
+145 RAIREQS
-152 NIYAGLIDN
+152 NMYAGLIAN
-161 DSLQRIEGYKDVIRQ
+161 DSLARIEGYKDVIRQ
-176 IMGSGDEAQ
+176 IMGSGDEGQ

-201 SGKSMDR
+201 SGKTMDR

-284 NGDPIVE
+284 NGDPIVD

-334 AGAPGGGAATFVSE
+334 AGAPGGGSAQFVGKE
-348 AARDA
+348 ARDA

-385 ALEQTGRYIAP
+385 ALEETGRWLSP
-396 KVALFNEIFNEAVL
+396 KVSLFNEVFTEAVL
-410 SGSGGNMKDFQNEQ
+410 SGSGGNMKDFENEQ
-424 LALAEDLT
+424 MAMAEDMT

-439 TVDMGGQKVGIFLDR
+439 TIDVGGNKMGVWLDR

-468 DGVTLIDAG
+468 DGVTLIDPG
-477 TPAEYVTWDSMKM
+477 KPAEYVTWDSMKM

-561 NNMIDALEGA
+561 NNMIDALDGA
-571 GYTSDYELSQN
+571 GYTSDYELSQS

-598 KFKNSYYQLRSTDT
+598 KFKNSYYQLRTTDT

-656 DQLE
+656 NQLE

>member
-1 MNPLYRSLFK
+1 MNPFLRPLFK
-11 PILDKASRQAYR
+11 PILNKAARQAYKMTGTAQDFATR
-23 MRGSAGEFSKA
+23 A
-34 ADAAGQRIYN
+34 ADRVK
-44 SPYYKAYMDAARG
+44 PYAKNYMDAAAG
-57 KSGRVKQAVALG
+57 NQGRFKQSVALG
-69 TPIYAYNK
+69 APPLAY
-77 LGDLTG
+77 GVY
-83 LPFRTT
+83 PERTT
-89 EPEKEEKDI
+89 DPIIEEKPA
-98 QEDIT
+98 EPP
-103 VKEQD
+103 
-108 NLLVTEKDKKETV
+108 KKEDDLLEFSEEEKKENIPENVEV
-121 DEGTEVNEETLTDDD
+121 DEDTVTTNDMAEDDD
-136 NVSDDSTNN
+136 TNN
-145 QSLVEQS
+145 RAIREQS
-152 NIYAGLIDN
+152 NMYAGLIDN
-161 DSLQRIEGYKDVIRQ
+161 DSLARIEGYKDVIRQ
-176 IMGSGDEAQ
+176 IMGSGDESQ

-284 NGDPIVE
+284 NGDPIVD

-334 AGAPGGGAATFVSE
+334 AGAPGGGSATFVSE

-353 QLKYAKYLKRGLD
+353 QLKYAKYVKRGLD

-561 NNMIDALEGA
+561 NNMIDALDGA
-571 GYTSDYELSQN
+571 GYTSDYELSQS

-598 KFKNSYYQLRSTDT
+598 KFKNSYYQLRTTDT

>member
-1 MNPLYRSLFK
+1 MNPFLRPLFK
-11 PILDKASRQAYR
+11 PILNKAARQAYKMTGTAQDFATR
-23 MRGSAGEFSKA
+23 A
-34 ADAAGQRIYN
+34 ADRVK
-44 SPYYKAYMDAARG
+44 PYAKNYMDAAAG
-57 KSGRVKQAVALG
+57 NQGRFKQSVALG
-69 TPIYAYNK
+69 APPLAY
-77 LGDLTG
+77 GVY
-83 LPFRTT
+83 PERTT
-89 EPEKEEKDI
+89 DPIIEEKPA
-98 QEDIT
+98 EPP
-103 VKEQD
+103 
-108 NLLVTEKDKKETV
+108 KKEDDLLEFPEEEKKENIPEDVEVSEDTV
-121 DEGTEVNEETLTDDD
+121 TTNDLSEDGD
-136 NVSDDSTNN
+136 TNN
-145 QSLVEQS
+145 RAIREQS
-152 NIYAGLIDN
+152 NMYAGLIAN
-161 DSLQRIEGYKDVIRQ
+161 DSLARIEGYKDVIRQ
-176 IMGSGDEAQ
+176 IMGSGDESQ

-208 GLRGFMDIIGQAG
+208 GLKGFMDIIGQAG

-284 NGDPIVE
+284 NGDPIVD

-334 AGAPGGGAATFVSE
+334 AGAPGGGTATFVSE

-561 NNMIDALEGA
+561 NNMIDALDGA
-571 GYTSDYELSQN
+571 GYTSDYELSQT

-598 KFKNSYYQLRSTDT
+598 KFKNSYYQLRTTDT

>member
-1 MNPLYRSLFK
+1 MNPFLRPLFK
-11 PILDKASRQAYR
+11 PILNKAARQAYKMTGTAQDFATR
-23 MRGSAGEFSKA
+23 A
-34 ADAAGQRIYN
+34 ADRVK
-44 SPYYKAYMDAARG
+44 PYAKNYMDAAAG
-57 KSGRVKQAVALG
+57 NQGRFKQSVALG
-69 TPIYAYNK
+69 APPLAY
-77 LGDLTG
+77 GVY
-83 LPFRTT
+83 PERTT
-89 EPEKEEKDI
+89 DPIIEEKAAEPPKKEDDLLEFPEKE
-98 QEDIT
+98 
-103 VKEQD
+103 
-108 NLLVTEKDKKETV
+108 KKENIPEDVEVGEDTV
-121 DEGTEVNEETLTDDD
+121 TTNDMAEDDD
-136 NVSDDSTNN
+136 TNN
-145 QSLVEQS
+145 RAIREQS
-152 NIYAGLIDN
+152 NMYAGLIAN
-161 DSLQRIEGYKDVIRQ
+161 DSLARIEGYKDVIRQ
-176 IMGSGDEAQ
+176 IMGSGDEGQ

-208 GLRGFMDIIGQAG
+208 GLKGFMDIIGQAG

-284 NGDPIVE
+284 NGDPIVD

-334 AGAPGGGAATFVSE
+334 AGAPGGGSAQFVGKE
-348 AARDA
+348 ARDA

-561 NNMIDALEGA
+561 NNMIDALDGA
-571 GYTSDYELSQN
+571 GYTSDYELSQS

-587 APDAFKVKGID
+587 APDAFKVKGVD

-624 SYGSYWQSIQGGI
+624 NFGSYWQSIQGGI

>member
-1 MNPLYRSLFK
+1 MNPFLRPLFK
-11 PILDKASRQAYR
+11 PILNKAARQAYKMTGTAQDFATR
-23 MRGSAGEFSKA
+23 A
-34 ADAAGQRIYN
+34 ADRVK
-44 SPYYKAYMDAARG
+44 PYAKNYMDAAAG
-57 KSGRVKQAVALG
+57 NQGRFKQSVALG
-69 TPIYAYNK
+69 APPLAY
-77 LGDLTG
+77 GVY
-83 LPFRTT
+83 PERTT
-89 EPEKEEKDI
+89 DPIIEEKPA
-98 QEDIT
+98 EPP
-103 VKEQD
+103 
-108 NLLVTEKDKKETV
+108 KKEDDLLEFPEEEKKENIPEDVEV
-121 DEGTEVNEETLTDDD
+121 DEDTVTTNDMAEDDD
-136 NVSDDSTNN
+136 TNN
-145 QSLVEQS
+145 RAIREQS
-152 NIYAGLIDN
+152 NMYAGLIAN
-161 DSLQRIEGYKDVIRQ
+161 DSLARIEGYKDVIRQ
-176 IMGSGDEAQ
+176 IMGSGDEGQ

-208 GLRGFMDIIGQAG
+208 GLKGFMDIIGQAG

-284 NGDPIVE
+284 NGDPIVD

-334 AGAPGGGAATFVSE
+334 AGAPGGGTATFVSE

-561 NNMIDALEGA
+561 NNMIDALDGA
-571 GYTSDYELSQN
+571 GYTSDYELSQS

-598 KFKNSYYQLRSTDT
+598 KFKNSYYQLRTTDT

>member
-1 MNPLYRSLFK
+1 MNPFLRPLFK
-11 PILDKASRQAYR
+11 PILNKAARQAYKMTGTAQDFATR
-23 MRGSAGEFSKA
+23 A
-34 ADAAGQRIYN
+34 ADRVK
-44 SPYYKAYMDAARG
+44 PYAKNYMDAAAG
-57 KSGRVKQAVALG
+57 NQGRFNQSVALG
-69 TPIYAYNK
+69 APPLAY
-77 LGDLTG
+77 GVY
-83 LPFRTT
+83 PERTT
-89 EPEKEEKDI
+89 DPIIEEKPA
-98 QEDIT
+98 EPP
-103 VKEQD
+103 
-108 NLLVTEKDKKETV
+108 KKEDDLLEFPEEEKKENIPEDVEVSEDTV
-121 DEGTEVNEETLTDDD
+121 TTNDLSEDGD
-136 NVSDDSTNN
+136 TNN
-145 QSLVEQS
+145 RAIREQS
-152 NIYAGLIDN
+152 NMYAGLIAN
-161 DSLQRIEGYKDVIRQ
+161 DSLARIEGYKDVIRQ
-176 IMGSGDEAQ
+176 IMGSGDESQ

-334 AGAPGGGAATFVSE
+334 AGAPGGGSAQFVGKE
-348 AARDA
+348 ARDA

-561 NNMIDALEGA
+561 NNMIDALDGA
-571 GYTSDYELSQN
+571 GYTSDYELSQT

-598 KFKNSYYQLRSTDT
+598 KFKNSYYQLRTTDT

>member
-1 MNPLYRSLFK
+1 MGNPFLRPLFK
-11 PILDKASRQAYR
+11 PILNKAARQAYR
-23 MRGSAGEFSKA
+23 FTGTAQDFASRA
-34 ADAAGQRIYN
+34 ADAAK
-44 SPYYKAYMDAARG
+44 PYARNYMDAAAG
-57 KSGRVKQAVALG
+57 NQGRFKQAVALG
-69 TPIYAYNK
+69 GPLAAY
-77 LGDLTG
+77 GAY
-83 LPFRTT
+83 PERTT
-89 EPEKEEKDI
+89 DPIIEETPKKESDI
-98 QEDIT
+98 I
-103 VKEQD
+103 
-108 NLLVTEKDKKETV
+108 EKDKKDLLDFPE
-121 DEGTEVNEETLTDDD
+121 DSKDD
-136 NVSDDSTNN
+136 NVPEDVEVGEEVNATDDMVEDDDTNN
-145 QSLVEQS
+145 RAIREQS
-152 NIYAGLIDN
+152 NMYAGLIDN
-161 DSLQRIEGYKDVIRQ
+161 DSLARIEGYKDVIRQ

-201 SGKSMDR
+201 SGKTMDR
-208 GLRGFMDIIGQAG
+208 GIKGFMDVIGQAG

-253 LDKAQDRSGPF
+253 LDKSSKRSGPF

-276 KGELMYND
+276 KGEMMYNE

-291 GRRRVGTYYRNS
+291 GRRRVGTYYRTS

-315 LGFDKFTFI
+315 LGFDKFTFV
-324 DTTATKEGIA
+324 DTTASKEGIA
-334 AGAPGGGAATFVSE
+334 VGAPGGGSAKFVSE

-385 ALEQTGRYIAP
+385 ALEETGRWIAP
-396 KVALFNEIFNEAVL
+396 KVSLFNEVFNEAVL
-410 SGSGGNMKDFQNEQ
+410 SGSGGNMKDFNNEQ
-424 LALAEDLT
+424 IAMAEDMT

-439 TVDMGGQKVGIFLDR
+439 TIDVGGNKMGVWLDR

-477 TPAEYVTWDSMKM
+477 EPAEYVTWDSMKM

-526 RRSFAETRLTG
+526 RKSFAETRLTG
-537 FGDSVYTDPDQVI
+537 FGDSVYTDSDQVI

-561 NNMIDALEGA
+561 NNMIDALDGA
-571 GYTSDYELSQN
+571 GYTSDYDLSQTS
-582 KGLTY
+582 GLTY
-587 APDAFKVKGID
+587 SPESFKVKGID
-598 KFKNSYYQLRSTDT
+598 KFKNAYYQLRSTDT
-612 EGIFKH
+612 EGIFHH

-624 SYGSYWQSIQGGI
+624 TFASYWQSIQGGLH
-637 DSDHEENK
+637 SDHNENK
-645 KESKNIKQNIL
+645 KESKNIKQNTL
-656 DQLE
+656 DQLK

>member
-1 MNPLYRSLFK
+1 MNPFLRPLFK
-11 PILDKASRQAYR
+11 PILNKAARQAYKMTGTAQDFATR
-23 MRGSAGEFSKA
+23 A
-34 ADAAGQRIYN
+34 ADRVK
-44 SPYYKAYMDAARG
+44 PYAKNYMDAAAG
-57 KSGRVKQAVALG
+57 NQGRFKQSVALG
-69 TPIYAYNK
+69 APPLAY
-77 LGDLTG
+77 GVY
-83 LPFRTT
+83 PERTT
-89 EPEKEEKDI
+89 DPIIEEKPA
-98 QEDIT
+98 EPP
-103 VKEQD
+103 
-108 NLLVTEKDKKETV
+108 KKEDDLLEFPEEEKKENIPENVEV
-121 DEGTEVNEETLTDDD
+121 DEDTVTTNDMAEDDD
-136 NVSDDSTNN
+136 TNN
-145 QSLVEQS
+145 RAIREQS
-152 NIYAGLIDN
+152 NMYAGLIAN
-161 DSLQRIEGYKDVIRQ
+161 DSLARIEGYKDVIRQ
-176 IMGSGDEAQ
+176 IMGSGDESQ

-284 NGDPIVE
+284 NGDPIVD

-334 AGAPGGGAATFVSE
+334 AGAPGGGTATFVSE

-561 NNMIDALEGA
+561 NNMIDALDGA
-571 GYTSDYELSQN
+571 GYTSDYELSQS

-598 KFKNSYYQLRSTDT
+598 KFKNSYYQLRTTDT